1 MIKLKFAALTA
12 VVLAASAMS
21 AMAQQPQM
29 SKPASAG
36 VPAGPIPDGKIVV
49 INVTV
54 FQEQI
59 GELKQKY
66 DQIGNQYKDRYQKL
80 QQMDQQL
87 KQMETDIRSKGPSL
101 APDKLQEMQREY
113 DDLKQRGQE
122 ELNNLNREVQKTMDA
137 QTKPIQ
143 DKLFQFLQNYSTQ
156 RGIVMV
162 INLAGAAQSGSI
174 AYWNPAADITEDF
187 IAEYNKANPVAG
199 GAAPAQQKPP
209 VRPAGKP

>member
-1 MIKLKFAALTA
+1 
-12 VVLAASAMS
+12 
-21 AMAQQPQM
+21 
-29 SKPASAG
+29 
-36 VPAGPIPDGKIVV
+36 
-49 INVTV
+49 
-54 FQEQI
+54 
-59 GELKQKY
+59 
-66 DQIGNQYKDRYQKL
+66 
-80 QQMDQQL
+80 
-87 KQMETDIRSKGPSL
+87 
-101 APDKLQEMQREY
+101 Y

-187 IAEYNKANPVAG
+187 ITEYNKANPVAG
-199 GAAPAQQKPP
+199 GAAPAQQNPP